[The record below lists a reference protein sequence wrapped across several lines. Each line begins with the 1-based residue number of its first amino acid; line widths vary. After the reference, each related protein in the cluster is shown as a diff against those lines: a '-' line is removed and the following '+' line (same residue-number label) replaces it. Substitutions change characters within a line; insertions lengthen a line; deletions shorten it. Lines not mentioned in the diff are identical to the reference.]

1 MSKYISIDDEVERY
15 LMKEVTKTEE
25 GIREE
30 SWSNQLKRLLKIKK
44 E

>member
-1 MSKYISIDDEVERY
+1 MSRYISIDDEVDRH
-15 LMKEVTKTEE
+15 LMNEVRKGENGE
-25 GIREE
+25 REE